1 MSNIHVEIVTPT
13 SVAFTGAATSVEA
26 PGFEGEFGVMP
37 GHTPFLSVVRP
48 GLVTVHTDGGD
59 QRFVVGTGFVEA
71 GPDRLTVLTEQ
82 FERAEDVD
90 KDAARAELVD
100 AEKVLGTA
108 DPASGEFKN
117 AQRDADLARARLSV

>member
-1 MSNIHVEIVTPT
+1 MNIHVEIVTPT
-13 SVAFTGAATSVEA
+13 RVA
-26 PGFEGEFGVMP
+26 PGFVGEFGVLP

-48 GLVTVHTDGGD
+48 GLVTVHTESGD
-59 QRFVVGTGFVEA
+59 HRFVVGSGFVEA

-90 KDAARAELVD
+90 KDAARAELAA
-100 AEKVLGTA
+100 AEKALASA

-117 AQRDADLARARLSV
+117 AERDAALAQARLSV

>member
-90 KDAARAELVD
+90 KDAARAELVE
-100 AEKVLGTA
+100 AEKVLGAA

>member
-1 MSNIHVEIVTPT
+1 MSIHVEIVTPT
-13 SVAFTGAATSVEA
+13 AVAFTGAATSVEA
-26 PGFEGEFGVMP
+26 PGFEGEFGVLP

-48 GLVTVHTDGGD
+48 GLVTVHTEGGD
-59 QRFVVGTGFVEA
+59 HIFVVGNGFVEA

-90 KDAARAELVD
+90 KDAARTLLAE
-100 AEKVLGTA
+100 AEKALAAV

-117 AQRDADLARARLSV
+117 AERDAALAQARLSV